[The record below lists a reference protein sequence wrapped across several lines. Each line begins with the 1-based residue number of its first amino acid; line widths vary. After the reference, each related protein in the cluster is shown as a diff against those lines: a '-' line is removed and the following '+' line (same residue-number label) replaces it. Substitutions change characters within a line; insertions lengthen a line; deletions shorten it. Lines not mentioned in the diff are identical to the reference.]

1 MFREPTVAPNNWRV
15 EMEGILPSLLTF
27 PSEWEV
33 KTTFGLSHHSLHPN
47 VMSGH
52 NSCISFWGSYSIPM

>member
-33 KTTFGLSHHSLHPN
+33 KTTFGLSTT
-47 VMSGH
+47 
-52 NSCISFWGSYSIPM
+52 CCTPM

>member
-1 MFREPTVAPNNWRV
+1 
-15 EMEGILPSLLTF
+15 MEGILPSLLTF